1 MAWKRLKNNLINSF
15 FNILI
20 KFKLK
25 NMNKSFEVDKYFYPV
40 DLISIWIDDFSEI
53 STISFSN
60 NLLTIEWNN
69 EDEINNIFN
78 EFINYITWLI
88 NE

>member
-1 MAWKRLKNNLINSF
+1 
-15 FNILI
+15 
-20 KFKLK
+20 
-25 NMNKSFEVDKYFYPV
+25 MNKSFEVDKYFYPV
-40 DLISIWIDDFSEI
+40 DLISIGIDDFSEI

-60 NLLTIEWNN
+60 NLLTIEGNN

-78 EFINYITWLI
+78 EFINYITGLI

>member
-1 MAWKRLKNNLINSF
+1 
-15 FNILI
+15 
-20 KFKLK
+20 
-25 NMNKSFEVDKYFYPV
+25 MNKSFEVDKYFYPV

>member
-1 MAWKRLKNNLINSF
+1 
-15 FNILI
+15 
-20 KFKLK
+20 
-25 NMNKSFEVDKYFYPV
+25 MNKSFEVDKYFYPV

-60 NLLTIEWNN
+60 NILTIEWNN